1 MPVSRSTVIS
11 DLPCEILQKVAL
23 FLPRTADVFH
33 LSLATRYL
41 RTSLTDPVLFKR
53 RLSREGWDV
62 EAWEEEDGDYGERE
76 ATGEIQARSDRWMRI
91 DHTHS
96 RVQELFVEGSSS
108 RAISPHVH
116 PPTLDGQ
123 GPDDNLNDFLRTIAD
138 ERDGATELSQRIL
151 WLANVARLLPAV
163 IMHHRKLVSSPRS
176 SLWSPAQIYL
186 LTTSISTL

>member
-41 RTSLTDPVLFKR
+41 RASLTDPVLFKR
-53 RLSREGWDV
+53 RLSLEGWDV
-62 EAWEEEDGDYGERE
+62 ESWEEEDGDCCESE
-76 ATGEIQARSDRWMRI
+76 ATDDMQARSDRWMRI
-91 DHTHS
+91 DHIHS

-108 RAISPHVH
+108 RAISPHVD
-116 PPTLDGQ
+116 PPALDGQ
-123 GPDDNLNDFLRTIAD
+123 RSGNNLNDFLRTIAD

-151 WLANVARLLPAV
+151 WLTNVARLLPAV
-163 IMHHRKLVSSPRS
+163 IMHHRKLVSWPQRS
-176 SLWSPAQIYL
+176 GGHQLRYIY
-186 LTTSISTL
+186 